1 MSNLSLTLMNRS
13 CYYCGSVNIVKNGRT
28 YYGKARG
35 KCKDCSRQFVF
46 ERQNQS
52 LSREQKRLIEL
63 LLLERISLEGIC
75 RVLGIPTYHLYRY
88 MDELYGEVP
97 LDLNAQVA
105 CNAEIQLRCYEC
117 ESDELWSFVGFK
129 GNKQWLWV
137 AQDRKSR
144 QIVALHLGDRGAA
157 GAKGL
162 WEEVAEH
169 YRRQATFFTDEWEA
183 YKKVI
188 PAERHRASGRKKDTN
203 HAERFFC
210 TLRQRCMRLVRKS
223 LSFSKKLDRHL
234 MAIRFFVANYNLA
247 LLL

>member
-1 MSNLSLTLMNRS
+1 MNRS

-35 KCKDCSRQFVF
+35 RCKDCSRQFVF
-46 ERQNQS
+46 ERRNGS
-52 LSREQKRLIEL
+52 LSREQKRRIEL

-75 RVLGIPTYHLYRY
+75 RVMEIAACHLYRY

-97 LDLNAQVA
+97 QDLNAQVA
-105 CNAEIQLRCYEC
+105 CKAEINLRCYEC

-137 AQDRKSR
+137 AQDRRSR
-144 QIVALHLGDRGAA
+144 QIVALHLGDSGAT

-162 WEEVAEH
+162 WEEVPER

-188 PAERHRASGRKKDTN
+188 PAARHVAAANKKETN

-210 TLRQRCMRLVRKS
+210 TLRHRCARLVRKS
-223 LSFSKKLDRHL
+223 LSFSKRLERHL
-234 MAIRFFVANYNLA
+234 MAIRFFVANYNLS